1 MEEDVVPEISG
12 QDRKDD
18 GGWTEVKETTEE
30 EASINQDKEE
40 IVPDE
45 TFHEVAVGKGLS
57 GALRLLKDR
66 GSLGRGIEWG
76 GQNMDKKKSKLAG
89 IYENDGPMAQTIY
102 TLRGQMNMDLPS
114 SDEVTGAPAA
124 GHEWQ

>member
-1 MEEDVVPEISG
+1 MEEFVWGLQIDEVAFALSEAHKRDDEDVFMEEDVVPEICG

-57 GALRLLKDR
+57 GALRLLKD
-66 GSLGRGIEWG
+66 
-76 GQNMDKKKSKLAG
+76 
-89 IYENDGPMAQTIY
+89 
-102 TLRGQMNMDLPS
+102 
-114 SDEVTGAPAA
+114 
-124 GHEWQ
+124 